1 MDPITTGLIF
11 AGGSS
16 LLGGIG
22 SWLNGRD
29 NRKAQSKANQLNY
42 EAQKDFYQNSV
53 RWRVHDSRLAGVN
66 PIYGLGAD
74 SASFSPSFQPVGNTG
89 VGDAL
94 NSVSQA
100 GLAMSQLIAQS
111 QMMRA
116 QTKMYEAEAELKQ
129 VQAQKEAATPISFPG
144 EGVRPTLDPTQSSAP
159 TAGANVNAKSNSK
172 DVDSKKVV
180 QQEDYGSFWIP
191 DTNKSWYADSAGV
204 TYDGRKILHVYLTS
218 ATAKQGMS
226 EQKNGFFDVV
236 GEGIKR
242 SAGWSDVPH
251 IFAAP
256 DGKYYEIDLGYSYN
270 RPYFVAIETDK
281 RHYSPMKFEFRKKDK

>member
-1 MDPITTGLIF
+1 MDPITGSLLF
-11 AGGSS
+11 AGGSA

-22 SWLNGRD
+22 SLFNGSQ
-29 NRKAQSKANQLNY
+29 NRKAQQSANTQNY
-42 EAQKDFYQNSV
+42 NAQKEFYQNSV
-53 RWRVHDSRLAGVN
+53 RWRVGDSRAAGVN

-74 SASFSPSFQPVGNTG
+74 SASFSPSFQPVGPSG
-89 VGDAL
+89 FGDAL

-100 GLAMSQLIAQS
+100 GLTISQIMSQS

-116 QTKMYEAEAELKQ
+116 QTRMYEAEAQLKE
-129 VQAQKEAATPISFPG
+129 VQAQKEASTPISLPG
-144 EGVRPTLDPTQSSAP
+144 EGVKPTLDPTVGSNVVSPSS
-159 TAGANVNAKSNSK
+159 K
-172 DVDSKKVV
+172 VDSKKIVP
-180 QQEDYGSFWIP
+180 QEDYGSFWIP

-204 TYDGRKILHVYLTS
+204 THDGKKVLHVYLTS
-218 ATAKQGMS
+218 STAKQGMS
-226 EQKNGFFDVV
+226 EQKNGFFDVL

-281 RHYSPMKFEFRKKDK
+281 RHYEPMKFEFRKKDK